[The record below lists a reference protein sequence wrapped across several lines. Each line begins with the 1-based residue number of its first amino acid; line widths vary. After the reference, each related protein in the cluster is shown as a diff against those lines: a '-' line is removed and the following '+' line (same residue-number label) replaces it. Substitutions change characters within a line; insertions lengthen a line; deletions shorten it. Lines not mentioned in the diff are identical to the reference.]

1 MDEKT
6 EITGEDVNQAIQ
18 MLSLRDKLQAC
29 VFGEAEDEDL
39 DLKTL
44 LGAVGMFLGLNI
56 CNEDDSQEQTEAIA
70 EAIVKMIKEGFYIQA
85 SEGRV

>member
-6 EITGEDVNQAIQ
+6 EITGEDVGKAIQ
-18 MLSLRDKLQAC
+18 MLSLRDKLNDC
-29 VFGEAEDEDL
+29 VFGEGEGEDL
-39 DLKTL
+39 DLDTL

-70 EAIVKMIKEGFYIQA
+70 EAIVKMVKEGFYIQA
-85 SEGRV
+85 NEGRV